1 MDQLETSLK
10 KRTERLKY
18 YSTVIVEFLHETC
31 QQQIKDKFIDMSYVL
46 VQVSLFSEIGVS
58 KTELTNILNLSPA
71 TVIKYLK
78 IFRDKELLIEEK
90 DGREKLYRVDTDKL
104 DSISLKVEDSDVE
117 I

>member
-1 MDQLETSLK
+1 
-10 KRTERLKY
+10 
-18 YSTVIVEFLHETC
+18 
-31 QQQIKDKFIDMSYVL
+31 MSYVL